1 MATNGLIDQGYSTA
15 TNQVFR
21 GNWDLDGYGRP
32 DQPSNPDGVGVETV
46 ESPVDS
52 QVLVDPRGTRLSDQG
67 HPAFPKPERPKRHWG
82 RWILLGAIV
91 IGIIGAGVYF
101 GGPFVREALETV
113 STDDAFVT
121 AHVSNISPRIED
133 VVTEVLVDQNDRVE
147 AGTLLVRL
155 DRQPFE
161 IALGQAE
168 AALQEARSQ
177 LSLARAQVNAQLAQ
191 ARGSF
196 FRRKNEQ
203 EQLRRTATTLKAQ
216 VATLR
221 ARESSLHLAEVDQ
234 RRIDNLVKRGSAT
247 QAELDT
253 RNNTL
258 DVAREE
264 VKEAWAAIQETRAAL
279 GLAPD
284 TKDPLK
290 LPKDL
295 EEQQS
300 RIQSA
305 VSDISSALAQI
316 GIPFDAHEMKEGE
329 AFEQLLRLDS
339 SEGLS
344 EAFNKAVERA
354 PAVQVA
360 LASVVR
366 AERDVDDAKRR
377 LGYTEIRSEI
387 AGYVQDRSVHPGN
400 RVSPGQTLITIR
412 PSYVW
417 ITANYKETQL
427 QHLRIGL
434 PVDLHVDAYP
444 KKVFR
449 GRVAGFSPGTGLSE
463 SLLPPE
469 NATGNYVKVTQ
480 RLPVRIELAE
490 PNPDDTPLFVGL
502 SVVPHVRIKET
513 PTGPGAGGRLHA
525 SGRLARPDVGQGPTG
540 VLPGNLDG
548 PERPSKP

>member
-1 MATNGLIDQGYSTA
+1 MASNGLIDQGYSTA
-15 TNQVFR
+15 TDQVFR
-21 GNWDLDGYGRP
+21 GQWNFDGLGRP
-32 DQPSNPDGVGVETV
+32 VGPSDVDGAGVEGI

-52 QVLVDPRGTRLSDQG
+52 LVLVDPRGTRLSDEG
-67 HPAFPKPERPKRHWG
+67 HPAFPKPERPKRHRG
-82 RWILLGAIV
+82 RWIL
-91 IGIIGAGVYF
+91 IGALVLGLSGAGIYF
-101 GGPFVREALETV
+101 GAPLVRESLETV

-121 AHVSNISPRIED
+121 AHVSNISPRLED
-133 VVTEVLVDQNDRVE
+133 VVTEVLVDQNDHVE

-168 AALQEARSQ
+168 AALEESRSQ
-177 LSLARAQVNAQLAQ
+177 LSLAHAQVNSQLAQ

-216 VATLR
+216 VATLH
-221 ARESSLHLAEVDQ
+221 AKESSLRLAEVDH

-258 DVAREE
+258 DVASEE
-264 VKEAWAAIQETRAAL
+264 VKEAWAAIQETRASL
-279 GLAPD
+279 GLSPD
-284 TKDPLK
+284 SQDPLK

-316 GIPFDAHEMKEGE
+316 GIPFDAHAIKDGD

-344 EAFNKAVERA
+344 QAFDNAVERA

-360 LASVVR
+360 RASVVK
-366 AERDVDDAKRR
+366 AERDVDDAKRK

-417 ITANYKETQL
+417 VTANYKETQL

-434 PVDLHVDAYP
+434 PVDLYVDAYP

-480 RLPVRIELAE
+480 RLPVRIELAG
-490 PNPDDTPLFVGL
+490 PNPDDAPLFVGL
-502 SVVPHVRIKET
+502 SVVPYVRIKET
-513 PTGPGAGGRLHA
+513 PTGPGAGARLH
-525 SGRLARPDVGQGPTG
+525 STGRTARRDVGQGPTG
-540 VLPGNLDG
+540 VLPGNADASRG
-548 PERPSKP
+548 PSK